1 MRVAG
6 AARSSR
12 HCRLSVNQ
20 DTIEEVFRLARR
32 ADHRELRRWLHDDAT
47 WQPASQA
54 KWKPCTT
61 ADEVVRTLLWRAEA
75 NRLRPG
81 EMIELGD
88 RVLVQ
93 LRGRRLERLGAKG
106 LVPRLFQIF
115 VLRDG
120 KIVSIQDYGR
130 RDEAHA
136 AVGLRA

>member
-1 MRVAG
+1 M
-6 AARSSR
+6 
-12 HCRLSVNQ
+12 SVNQ
-20 DTIEEVFRLARR
+20 DTIVEVFRLARR
-32 ADHRELRRWLHDDAT
+32 ADHRELRKRLHDDVT
-47 WQPASQA
+47 WEPASQA

-115 VLRDG
+115 VVRDG
-120 KIVSIQDYGR
+120 KILSIQDYGR
-130 RDEAHA
+130 REEAHA
-136 AVGLRA
+136 AVGLRG